1 METFNAIVHV
11 DKSKYLK
18 INENGV
24 KILFTDTLDFYF
36 DFKTASL
43 LGTVIDH
50 ANVGLNKEY
59 ISFFMRLEFDQNPD
73 SSEFRF
79 WNKDDGMLGEGYL
92 VTNSDEFEKAKE
104 LLEDRIEYIR
114 GELNEMIEK
123 CANGE
128 VEQEIVEKER
138 KFLARLESTL
148 SSFLESEEDF

>member
-1 METFNAIVHV
+1 
-11 DKSKYLK
+11 
-18 INENGV
+18 
-24 KILFTDTLDFYF
+24 
-36 DFKTASL
+36 
-43 LGTVIDH
+43 
-50 ANVGLNKEY
+50 
-59 ISFFMRLEFDQNPD
+59 
-73 SSEFRF
+73 
-79 WNKDDGMLGEGYL
+79 MLGEGYL